1 MIVRQIKEKILKSL
15 ELKEITIITGARQ
28 IGKTTLL
35 KEIINE
41 LRLEGKRCIYFNLDI
56 EEDKAYFESQ
66 QKLLNKIKLEAGN
79 EFAFVFIDE
88 IQQKENA
95 GKFLKGIYDMDLP
108 CKFVVTGSGSLELKE
123 KIGESLTGRKYLIPM
138 SPVTFY
144 EFLNHKTGYKYENKL
159 TLFFE
164 TEAQKVELLL
174 NEYLLFGGYPAVITA
189 DTLSRKQEIM
199 NEVFTSVVT
208 KDISY
213 LLHVRQP
220 GKFVRIIQLLAVQAG
235 NIMNYSQLAQDAG
248 VKLETLKTYLWY
260 AEQLFIVNTVKPYF
274 TNLKKE
280 ITKSPTVYFNDL
292 GMLNFSKN
300 NFGTSVNDGFLFQ
313 NFIYLILKE
322 KFERGLSKINYWRTK
337 NRAEVDFII
346 HASQGVVPVE
356 VKYKKMK
363 KPVLSRSY
371 RSFISKYTPKLGLV
385 INLELDETIT
395 VNQTQLSF
403 VPFWKLLVSDI
414 PLVIY

>member
-322 KFERGLSKINYWRTK
+322 KFERGLLKINYWRTK